1 MNVEMEWET
10 SPQWGRLLQLDLS
23 EPMREVGRKLETS
36 VIQNYNQQRSPSGV
50 PWIQS
55 QRAKKDGGKTLIDTG
70 RMLASLTMVSGS
82 DFVEVGYPQ
91 GDIPRWLHFGGPKNN
106 LPAREHLGLRDDD
119 ESMIYQAL
127 ADYFE
132 RLLS

>member
-1 MNVEMEWET
+1 
-10 SPQWGRLLQLDLS
+10 
-23 EPMREVGRKLETS
+23 
-36 VIQNYNQQRSPSGV
+36 
-50 PWIQS
+50 
-55 QRAKKDGGKTLIDTG
+55 
-70 RMLASLTMVSGS
+70 MVSGS